1 MKNQYLPTSL
11 GMYVNYLVV
20 GMSIIIL
27 PQNMDVLA
35 QQWQTTLGGVAVV
48 ISAVGLGRMLV
59 SLASGILSDRFG
71 RRLFIL
77 MGASLLLVF
86 FGGALVCHTLTGA
99 IILAT
104 LLGVGGAS
112 LDAGTYPALMEMFPQ
127 HQSTANVTLKAF
139 TSIGQFTLPLII
151 SLLVAR
157 HWWYGWSFLLC
168 LGILIVNTLFLW
180 RWSRFPVKSTRKD
193 KVKVATQ
200 PVVRGNLWLD
210 GTLFAIFG
218 YAANGVF
225 LLASI
230 WLTKYGQDIVGLNDT
245 SARALISD
253 YSVGS
258 LTCVFLTIWLAH
270 RGVRDIQFLIV
281 YTVMSFSSLLVLYLF
296 PIPLISTLM
305 AFIIGFSAAGGVVQ
319 IGLTIMASFFP
330 NDKGTVTGIVTTA
343 ASVASFTV
351 NLIAGALAAN
361 LANVMLLDVGLAL
374 VGVIAA
380 TLITMRYRYLFGTG
394 NAQTVAPKQSE
405 T

>member
-1 MKNQYLPTSL
+1 MENHYLPTSL
-11 GMYVNYLVV
+11 GMYLNYLIV

-35 QQWQTTLGGVAVV
+35 RQWQTTLGGVAVV

-59 SLASGILSDRFG
+59 SLASGILSDRLG

-77 MGASLLLVF
+77 LGAGLLIVF
-86 FGGALVCHTLTGA
+86 FGGALVCHSLTGA

-112 LDAGTYPALMEMFPQ
+112 LDAGTYPALMEMFPD

-168 LGILIVNTLFLW
+168 LGILIGDTLFLW
-180 RWSRFPVKSTRKD
+180 RFSRFPAKSTRKTTAA
-193 KVKVATQ
+193 VGPQ
-200 PVVRGNLWLD
+200 PTVGKLWVD
-210 GTLFAIFG
+210 GTLFAVFA

-230 WLTKYGQDIVGLNDT
+230 WLTKYGQDVVGLSDG

-296 PIPLISTLM
+296 PTPVISTLM
-305 AFIIGFSAAGGVVQ
+305 AFVIGFSAAGGVVQ
-319 IGLTIMASFFP
+319 IGLTVMASFFP
-330 NDKGTVTGIVTTA
+330 NGKGTVTGIVTTA

-351 NLIAGALAAN
+351 NLIAGALATN
-361 LANVMLLDVGLAL
+361 LANVMLLDVGLAFM
-374 VGVIAA
+374 GVIAA
-380 TLITMRYRYLFGTG
+380 TLITVRYHKLFGPV
-394 NAQTVAPKQSE
+394 TVRTVVSK
-405 T
+405 